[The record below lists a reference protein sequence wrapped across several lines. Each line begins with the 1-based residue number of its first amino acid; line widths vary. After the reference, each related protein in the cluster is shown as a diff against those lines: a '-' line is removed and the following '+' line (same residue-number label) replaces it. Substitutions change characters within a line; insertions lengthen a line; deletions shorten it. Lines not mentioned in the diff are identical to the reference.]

1 MQLECLAEMLDER
14 KRVAEQFQGFKGMLQ
29 DISGQFSA
37 RPLSEVNC
45 CLLREDNITQLV
57 SGIML

>member
-1 MQLECLAEMLDER
+1 MQLECLVEILDER
-14 KRVAEQFQGFKGMLQ
+14 KREAEQFQGVKGMLQ

-37 RPLSEVNC
+37 RPLSE
-45 CLLREDNITQLV
+45 DNITQLV

>member
-1 MQLECLAEMLDER
+1 MQLECLVEMLDER
-14 KRVAEQFQGFKGMLQ
+14 KREAEQFQAFKGMLQ

-37 RPLSEVNC
+37 RPPSVVNR
-45 CLLREDNITQLV
+45 CLLREDNVTKLV